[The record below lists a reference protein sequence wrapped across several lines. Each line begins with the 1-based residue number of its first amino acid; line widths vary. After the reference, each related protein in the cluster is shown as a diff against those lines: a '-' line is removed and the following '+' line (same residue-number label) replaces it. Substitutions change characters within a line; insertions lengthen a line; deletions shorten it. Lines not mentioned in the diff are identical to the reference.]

1 MTLEQLRIFVAVA
14 ERGHMTQA
22 AHQLHITQSA
32 ASAAVAALEQR
43 YSVQLFNRVGRGLEL
58 SEAGQVFLAE
68 ARAVLARSAAARR
81 ALDELAGLQRGTLR
95 LAASQTVASYWLPQ
109 RMAAFAQSHPHIEL
123 LLQVGNTQQVA
134 QAVMDAEA
142 DLGFVEG
149 VVELPALTQQTVGG
163 DRLSVYAAADHPLL
177 RKKRLKREDLIQA
190 LWVLREQGSGT
201 RAEFEVSLADQGIQP
216 DQLQVL
222 LTLPS
227 NEAVMAAVAAGG
239 TLTAISDLAA
249 TPHLAAGTLQRLPVN
264 LAARAFIAI
273 RHRERT
279 PSRALAAFAAR
290 YLD

>member
-22 AHQLHITQSA
+22 AQQLHITQSA

-58 SEAGQVFLAE
+58 SEAGQVFLVE

-95 LAASQTVASYWLPQ
+95 IAASQTVASYWLPQ
-109 RMAAFAQSHPHIEL
+109 RMAAFAQSHPHLEL

-134 QAVMDAEA
+134 QAVLDAEA

-149 VVELPALTQQTVGG
+149 ELDMPALTRQTVGH
-163 DRLSVYAAADHPLL
+163 DRLSIYAAPDHALT
-177 RKKRLKREDLIQA
+177 RKKRLLAQDLVRASWIMREP
-190 LWVLREQGSGT
+190 GSGT
-201 RAEFEVSLADQGIQP
+201 RAEFEAALSAKGVSPG
-216 DQLQVL
+216 QLQVL
-222 LTLPS
+222 LALPS

-239 TLTAISDLAA
+239 CLTAVSDLAA
-249 TPHLAAGTLQRLPVN
+249 APRIAAGTLKRLAFD
-264 LAARAFIAI
+264 LAARAFSAVQ
-273 RHRERT
+273 HRERT
-279 PSRALAAFAAR
+279 PSRALAAFAAE
-290 YLD
+290 YLS